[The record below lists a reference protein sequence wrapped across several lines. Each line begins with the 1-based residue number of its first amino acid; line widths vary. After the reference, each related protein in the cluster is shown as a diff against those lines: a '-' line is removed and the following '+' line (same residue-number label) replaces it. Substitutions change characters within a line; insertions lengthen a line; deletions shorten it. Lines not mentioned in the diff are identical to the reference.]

1 MASVD
6 RVQYYSLVILTAIAI
21 TGALSY
27 TKHVLVPFAFSLLL
41 FGLISPAMFYIQE
54 KFSFPRWLAIFTVFT
69 SILVCCAGLMIL
81 IINSFGE
88 FLKGADTY
96 KALIVQTIE
105 NGQDFAARLGF
116 QLNADELANE
126 IKSLPLLRYLQGFSG
141 GLFSILGNSVL
152 ILVFLLFL
160 LLGAVNKPGSEMM
173 QEIQI
178 KVSKYLLT
186 KMLVSLATA
195 VSVWVVLGVFG
206 VDLAFLFA
214 VLTFL
219 LNFIPSLGSI
229 LATLLPLPVI
239 LLQYGFGGTL
249 VAVALLCFFI
259 QFVIGNVIEPK
270 FMGEHLDLHPVT
282 LLMSLIFWG
291 LVWGLPGMF
300 LAVPITAILK
310 IIFTRLPNLQ
320 VVSEIMAGRIFQ
332 LEKA

>member
-27 TKHVLVPFAFSLLL
+27 TKPVLVPFAFSLLL

-69 SILVCCAGLMIL
+69 SILVCFAGLMIL

-141 GLFSILGNSVL
+141 GLFFHPWKQCSYLG
-152 ILVFLLFL
+152 
-160 LLGAVNKPGSEMM
+160 
-173 QEIQI
+173 
-178 KVSKYLLT
+178 
-186 KMLVSLATA
+186 
-195 VSVWVVLGVFG
+195 
-206 VDLAFLFA
+206 
-214 VLTFL
+214 
-219 LNFIPSLGSI
+219 
-229 LATLLPLPVI
+229 
-239 LLQYGFGGTL
+239 
-249 VAVALLCFFI
+249 
-259 QFVIGNVIEPK
+259 
-270 FMGEHLDLHPVT
+270 
-282 LLMSLIFWG
+282 
-291 LVWGLPGMF
+291 F
-300 LAVPITAILK
+300 LAVLAARSRQQARVRDDAGDPDQGVE
-310 IIFTRLPNLQ
+310 IFVNKD
-320 VVSEIMAGRIFQ
+320 AGVLGHGGVGVGCARCLRCRSSVFIRRTDVLVKFHS
-332 LEKA
+332 